1 MVFNAKNNY
10 FCYKT
15 VLEYTF
21 SIYIFKTVSLFS
33 NWCLNEF
40 ATLYYMLKGP
50 NDGFKKPQNEEIN
63 QIHRYLNKKKIL
75 KRMSHSEKYV
85 KY

>member
-1 MVFNAKNNY
+1 ML
-10 FCYKT
+10 KT
-15 VLEYTF
+15 IIFAIKLYL
-21 SIYIFKTVSLFS
+21 SIHFQYIFLKTVSLFS

-63 QIHRYLNKKKIL
+63 QIHRYLNKKNI
-75 KRMSHSEKYV
+75 EKNV
-85 KY
+85 S